1 MSPIANVTI
10 TNTANSPL
18 NVGETGE
25 FTITL
30 ENKGPNTATNV
41 MYLILIFNWME
52 CNSINRHMEQYKQRM
67 DYKHTK

>member
-41 MYLILIFNWME
+41 NVS
-52 CNSINRHMEQYKQRM
+52 NSNIQLDGM
-67 DYKHTK
+67 